1 MFELNYYS
9 LKFFVVDVEILIILI
24 QVVWLIALSAVLIW
38 VVRKILRLTKNV
50 KEGNLLN
57 VLEKVLE
64 IGDKNSLDLGRL
76 EKDLLGLKEDSNLH
90 VQKVGLVKFNPFQ
103 ETGGDHSFTL
113 AFLDGKD
120 NGFILT
126 GLHTRERTRVYV
138 KDVKRGKSKVS
149 LSKEE
154 KEALMSAQK
163 R

>member
-1 MFELNYYS
+1 LTASLQDVKMFELNYYS

-103 ETGGDHSFTL
+103 ETGGDH
-113 AFLDGKD
+113 
-120 NGFILT
+120 GFILT